1 MMKKE
6 KIERVGR
13 NREGGGGAER
23 KNGKKPPIQHKQMHK
38 KPWVAYI
45 D

>member
-6 KIERVGR
+6 KIERAGR

-23 KNGKKPPIQHKQMHK
+23 KNGKKPPSINKCTK
-38 KPWVAYI
+38 NRGLLI
-45 D
+45 